1 MTQRS
6 ARVYSERDRFAM
18 SDLLRVQSLR
28 KEYRK
33 SRWSRTPS
41 FVLQADLTFTRPAIV
56 GVLGP
61 NGSGKT
67 TLFELITGSN
77 MPTAG
82 SVQVAGQDIHRVR
95 RNERGQLARHYH
107 QSYQIR
113 RFRSWK
119 PEMLLARATRD
130 EALVHLFD
138 EPQLN
143 TQDGYIGFMLRFFD
157 QLRRRDR
164 LLFVCL
170 HPQEPWQVELLREI
184 AESFVFVDRGRV
196 TEHQSFDD
204 LIRVPAARDYLGHL
218 VGAK

>member
-1 MTQRS
+1 
-6 ARVYSERDRFAM
+6 M
-18 SDLLRVQSLR
+18 SDLLRAQSLR
-28 KEYRK
+28 KEYRRH
-33 SRWSRTPS
+33 RWTRTPS
-41 FVLQADLTFTRPAIV
+41 FVLQADLAFAKPAIV

-77 MPTAG
+77 APTSG

-95 RNERGQLARHYH
+95 RDQRGQLARHYH

-119 PEMLLARATRD
+119 PEAMLARAERD

-143 TQDGYIGFMLRFFD
+143 TQDGYIGFMLRFFEN
-157 QLRRRDR
+157 LRRRDR

-170 HPQEPWQVELLREI
+170 HPQEQWQLELLREI
-184 AESFVFVDRGRV
+184 AESFVFVDRGCV
-196 TEHQSFDD
+196 TEHASFDH
-204 LIRVPAARDYLGHL
+204 LTCMPAAREYLGHL
-218 VGAK
+218 VSAK

>member
-1 MTQRS
+1 M
-6 ARVYSERDRFAM
+6 
-18 SDLLRVQSLR
+18 R
-28 KEYRK
+28 KEYRRN
-33 SRWSRTPS
+33 RWAKAPS
-41 FVLQADLTFTRPAIV
+41 FVLQADLAFTEPAIV

-77 MPTAG
+77 SPTAG
-82 SVQVAGQDIHRVR
+82 SVRIDGQDIHTVR

-119 PEMLLARATRD
+119 PEVMLQRAVRHD
-130 EALVHLFD
+130 ALVHLFD

-143 TQDGYIGFMLRFFD
+143 TQDGYIGFMLRFFES
-157 QLRRRDR
+157 LRRRDR
-164 LLFVCL
+164 LLLLCL
-170 HPQEPWQVELLREI
+170 HPNEQWQVDLMREI
-184 AESFVFVDRGRV
+184 AESFVFVERGQV
-196 TEHQSFDD
+196 TRHATFDD
-204 LIRVPAARDYLGHL
+204 LMAVPGARDYLGNL

>member
-1 MTQRS
+1 MT
-6 ARVYSERDRFAM
+6 
-18 SDLLRVQSLR
+18 DLLRVHSLR

-33 SRWSRTPS
+33 SRWARTPS
-41 FVLQADLTFTRPAIV
+41 FVLEANIAFTRPAIV

-77 MPTAG
+77 TPTAG
-82 SVQVAGQDIHRVR
+82 WVQVAGQDIHLVR
-95 RNERGQLARHYH
+95 RGERGQLARHYH

-119 PEMLLARATRD
+119 PDMLLTHAMRD
-130 EALVHLFD
+130 DALVHLFD

-143 TQDGYIGFMLRFFD
+143 TQDGYIGFMLRFFE
-157 QLRRRDR
+157 QLRQRDR

-170 HPQEPWQVELLREI
+170 HPQEPWQIELLCEI
-184 AESFVFVDRGRV
+184 AESFVFVDRGHV
-196 TEHQSFDD
+196 TEHPSFDD
-204 LIRVPAARDYLGHL
+204 LIRVPAAREYLGHL
-218 VGAK
+218 IGAK

>member
-1 MTQRS
+1 M
-6 ARVYSERDRFAM
+6 AE
-18 SDLLRVQSLR
+18 LLRVASLR
-28 KEYRK
+28 KEYRR
-33 SRWSRTPS
+33 SRWARAPS
-41 FVLQADLTFTRPAIV
+41 FVLQADVTFTEPAVV

-77 MPTAG
+77 APTAG

-119 PEMLLARATRD
+119 PDAWLARAERD

-143 TQDGYIGFMLRFFD
+143 TQDGYIGFMLRFFES
-157 QLRRRDR
+157 LRRRNR

-170 HPQEPWQVELLREI
+170 HPQEPWQLELLREI
-184 AESFVFVDRGRV
+184 AESVVFVERGQV
-196 TEHQSFDD
+196 TRHAKFED
-204 LIRVPAARDYLGHL
+204 LIRVPGARDYLGHL
-218 VGAK
+218 LGAK

>member
-1 MTQRS
+1 M
-6 ARVYSERDRFAM
+6 A
-18 SDLLRVQSLR
+18 DLLRVASLR

-33 SRWSRTPS
+33 RRWASAPS
-41 FVLQADLTFTRPAIV
+41 FVLQAELAFAEPAIV

-77 MPTAG
+77 APTAG
-82 SVQVAGQDIHRVR
+82 SVQIDGQDIHRVR

-119 PEMLLARATRD
+119 PEAMLARAARD

-143 TQDGYIGFMLRFFD
+143 TQDGYIGFMLRFFKN
-157 QLRRRDR
+157 LRRRDR

-170 HPQEPWQVELLREI
+170 HPQEPWQLELLREI
-184 AESFVFVDRGRV
+184 AEGFVFVERGHV
-196 TEHQSFDD
+196 TRHPTFDD
-204 LIRVPAARDYLGHL
+204 LIRIPAARDYLGHL
-218 VGAK
+218 VGAE

>member
-1 MTQRS
+1 M
-6 ARVYSERDRFAM
+6 A
-18 SDLLRVQSLR
+18 DLLRTQSLR
-28 KEYRK
+28 KEYRR
-33 SRWSRTPS
+33 SRWARAPS
-41 FVLQADLTFTRPAIV
+41 FVLHADLAFVEPAII

-77 MPTAG
+77 APTAG
-82 SVQVAGQDIHRVR
+82 SVQVGGQDIHRVR
-95 RNERGQLARHYH
+95 RNQRGQLARHYH

-119 PEMLLARATRD
+119 PDLMLERAAHD

-143 TQDGYIGFMLRFFD
+143 AQDGYIGFMLRFF
-157 QLRRRDR
+157 QNLRRRDR

-170 HPQEPWQVELLREI
+170 HPQERWQLDLLREI
-184 AESFVFVDRGRV
+184 AEIFVFVEKGDV
-196 TEHQSFDD
+196 TRHATFED
-204 LIRVPAARDYLGHL
+204 LIRMPGARDYLGHL
-218 VGAK
+218 IGAK

>member
-1 MTQRS
+1 MR
-6 ARVYSERDRFAM
+6 
-18 SDLLRVQSLR
+18 DLLRVASLR
-28 KEYRK
+28 KEYRR
-33 SRWSRTPS
+33 SRLAKAPS
-41 FVLQADLTFTRPAIV
+41 FVLQAELAFSEPGIV

-77 MPTAG
+77 APTAG
-82 SVQVAGQDIHRVR
+82 SVQVDGQDIHRVR
-95 RNERGQLARHYH
+95 RSERGQLARHYH

-119 PEMLLARATRD
+119 PEAMLARAARD

-143 TQDGYIGFMLRFFD
+143 TQDGYIGFMLRFFEN
-157 QLRRRDR
+157 LRRRDR

-170 HPQEPWQVELLREI
+170 HPQEPWQLELLRELS
-184 AESFVFVDRGRV
+184 ESFVFVQRGEV
-196 TEHQSFDD
+196 TRHATFDD
-204 LIRVPAARDYLGHL
+204 LIQVPGAREYLGHL
-218 VGAK
+218 IGAK

>member
-1 MTQRS
+1 
-6 ARVYSERDRFAM
+6 M

-28 KEYRK
+28 KEYRR
-33 SRWSRTPS
+33 SRWARAPS
-41 FVLQADLTFTRPAIV
+41 FVLDADLSFAEPTVI

-77 MPTAG
+77 MPTSG

-95 RNERGQLARHYH
+95 RSERGQLARHYH

-119 PEMLLARATRD
+119 PEILLARAARD
-130 EALVHLFD
+130 QPLVHLFD

-143 TQDGYIGFMLRFFD
+143 TQDGYIGFMLRFFAD
-157 QLRRRDR
+157 LRRRDR

-170 HPQEPWQVELLREI
+170 HPNEPWQLDLMREI
-184 AESFVFVDRGRV
+184 AESFLFVERGRV
-196 TEHQSFDD
+196 SSHGSLDD
-204 LIRVPAARDYLGHL
+204 LIKMPAARDYLGHL
-218 VGAK
+218 VGAE

>member
-1 MTQRS
+1 M
-6 ARVYSERDRFAM
+6 A
-18 SDLLRVQSLR
+18 DLLRVQSLR

-33 SRWSRTPS
+33 RRWASAPS
-41 FVLQADLTFTRPAIV
+41 FVLQAELAFAEPAIV

-77 MPTAG
+77 APTAG
-82 SVQVAGQDIHRVR
+82 SVQIDGQDIHRVR

-119 PEMLLARATRD
+119 PEAMLARAARD

-143 TQDGYIGFMLRFFD
+143 TQDGYIGFMLRFFKN
-157 QLRRRDR
+157 LRRRDR

-170 HPQEPWQVELLREI
+170 HPQEPWQLELLREI
-184 AESFVFVDRGRV
+184 AEGFVFVERGHV
-196 TEHQSFDD
+196 TRHPTFDD
-204 LIRVPAARDYLGHL
+204 LIRIPAARDYLGHL
-218 VGAK
+218 VGAE

>member
-1 MTQRS
+1 M
-6 ARVYSERDRFAM
+6 A
-18 SDLLRVQSLR
+18 DLLRAQSLR

-33 SRWSRTPS
+33 SRWAGAPS
-41 FVLQADLTFTRPAIV
+41 FVLQADLAFTEPAII

-77 MPTAG
+77 APTSG
-82 SVQVAGQDIHRVR
+82 CVEVDGQDIHRVR
-95 RNERGQLARHYH
+95 RNQRGQLARHYH

-119 PEMLLARATRD
+119 PEVMLQNAARE

-143 TQDGYIGFMLRFFD
+143 TQDGYIGFMLRFF
-157 QLRRRDR
+157 QNLRRRDR

-170 HPQEPWQVELLREI
+170 HPQEPWQLELLREI
-184 AESFVFVDRGRV
+184 AESFVFVDRGCV
-196 TEHQSFDD
+196 SKHASFDD
-204 LIRVPAARDYLGHL
+204 LTRVPAARDYLGHL
-218 VGAK
+218 VSAK

>member
-1 MTQRS
+1 M
-6 ARVYSERDRFAM
+6 A
-18 SDLLRVQSLR
+18 DLLRVASLR
-28 KEYRK
+28 KQYRK
-33 SRWSRTPS
+33 RRWASAPS
-41 FVLQADLTFTRPAIV
+41 FVLQAELSFAEPAIV

-77 MPTAG
+77 APTAG
-82 SVQVAGQDIHRVR
+82 SVQIDGQDIHRVR

-119 PEMLLARATRD
+119 PEVMLARAARD

-143 TQDGYIGFMLRFFD
+143 TQDGYIGFTLRFFEN
-157 QLRRRDR
+157 LRRRDR

-184 AESFVFVDRGRV
+184 AESFVFVERGHV
-196 TEHQSFDD
+196 TRHPTFDD

>member
-1 MTQRS
+1 M
-6 ARVYSERDRFAM
+6 
-18 SDLLRVQSLR
+18 R
-28 KEYRK
+28 KEYRRN
-33 SRWSRTPS
+33 RWAKAPS
-41 FVLQADLTFTRPAIV
+41 FVLQADLAFTEPAIV

-77 MPTAG
+77 SPTAG
-82 SVQVAGQDIHRVR
+82 SVRIDGQDIHTVR

-119 PEMLLARATRD
+119 PEALLSRAVRE

-143 TQDGYIGFMLRFFD
+143 TQDGYIGFMLRFFES
-157 QLRRRDR
+157 LRRRDR
-164 LLFVCL
+164 LLFLCL
-170 HPQEPWQVELLREI
+170 HPNEQWQVDLMREI
-184 AESFVFVDRGRV
+184 AESFVFVERGQV
-196 TEHQSFDD
+196 TRHATFDD
-204 LIRVPAARDYLGHL
+204 LMAVPGARDYLGNL

>member
-1 MTQRS
+1 MT
-6 ARVYSERDRFAM
+6 E
-18 SDLLRVQSLR
+18 LLRIQSLR
-28 KEYRK
+28 KEYRRN
-33 SRWSRTPS
+33 RWARAPS
-41 FVLQADLTFTRPAIV
+41 FVLQADLAFERPAIV

-77 MPTAG
+77 TPTAG
-82 SVQVAGQDIHRVR
+82 SVQVGGQDIHRVR
-95 RNERGQLARHYH
+95 RSERGQLARHYH

-119 PEMLLARATRD
+119 PEMLLAHAARD

-170 HPQEPWQVELLREI
+170 HPNERWQLDLLREI
-184 AESFVFVDRGRV
+184 AERFVFVERGRV
-196 TEHQSFDD
+196 SEHASLAD
-204 LIRVPAARDYLGHL
+204 LIQVPAARDYLGHL

>member
-1 MTQRS
+1 M
-6 ARVYSERDRFAM
+6 A
-18 SDLLRVQSLR
+18 DLLHLYALR

-33 SRWSRTPS
+33 SRWAGAPS
-41 FVLQADLTFTRPAIV
+41 FVLQVNVAFDRPAII

-77 MPTAG
+77 QPTSG
-82 SVQVAGQDIHRVR
+82 SVRVGGQDIHRVK
-95 RNERGQLARHYH
+95 RNQRGQLARHYH

-119 PEMLLARATRD
+119 PDALLQAAQRD
-130 EALVHLFD
+130 EPLVHLFD

-143 TQDGYIGFMLRFFD
+143 TQDGYIGFMLRFFQ

-170 HPQEPWQVELLREI
+170 HPNERWQIDLMREI
-184 AESFVFVDRGRV
+184 AESFVFVERGHV
-196 TEHQSFDD
+196 TRYATFDD
-204 LIRVPAARDYLGHL
+204 LIAIPSARDYLGHL

>member
-1 MTQRS
+1 M
-6 ARVYSERDRFAM
+6 AE
-18 SDLLRVQSLR
+18 LLRVSSLR
-28 KEYRK
+28 KEYRR
-33 SRWSRTPS
+33 SRWARAPS
-41 FVLQADLTFTRPAIV
+41 FVLQADVTFTEPAVV

-77 MPTAG
+77 APTAG
-82 SVQVAGQDIHRVR
+82 SVQVDGQDIHRVR

-113 RFRSWK
+113 RFRSWR
-119 PEMLLARATRD
+119 PEAMLERAARD

-143 TQDGYIGFMLRFFD
+143 TQDGYIGFMLRFFES
-157 QLRRRDR
+157 LRRRNR

-170 HPQEPWQVELLREI
+170 HPQEPWQLELLREI
-184 AESFVFVDRGRV
+184 AESFVFVERGRV
-196 TEHQSFDD
+196 TRHATFED
-204 LIRVPAARDYLGHL
+204 LIRGPGARDYLGHL
-218 VGAK
+218 VGAE

>member
-1 MTQRS
+1 
-6 ARVYSERDRFAM
+6 M

-41 FVLQADLTFTRPAIV
+41 FVLQADLRFTRPAII

-95 RNERGQLARHYH
+95 RNERGNWRGIIT
-107 QSYQIR
+107 SR
-113 RFRSWK
+113 TRFGAS
-119 PEMLLARATRD
+119 
-130 EALVHLFD
+130 
-138 EPQLN
+138 
-143 TQDGYIGFMLRFFD
+143 
-157 QLRRRDR
+157 
-164 LLFVCL
+164 
-170 HPQEPWQVELLREI
+170 
-184 AESFVFVDRGRV
+184 GR
-196 TEHQSFDD
+196 
-204 LIRVPAARDYLGHL
+204 
-218 VGAK
+218 

>member
-1 MTQRS
+1 M
-6 ARVYSERDRFAM
+6 A
-18 SDLLRVQSLR
+18 DLLRVASLR

-33 SRWSRTPS
+33 RRWASAPS
-41 FVLQADLTFTRPAIV
+41 FVLQAELAFAEPAIV

-77 MPTAG
+77 APTAG
-82 SVQVAGQDIHRVR
+82 SVQIDGQDIHRVR

-119 PEMLLARATRD
+119 PEAMLARAARD

-143 TQDGYIGFMLRFFD
+143 TQDGYIGFMLRFFKN
-157 QLRRRDR
+157 LRRRDR

-170 HPQEPWQVELLREI
+170 HPQEPWQLELLREI
-184 AESFVFVDRGRV
+184 AEGFVFVERGHV
-196 TEHQSFDD
+196 TRHPTFDD
-204 LIRVPAARDYLGHL
+204 LIRIRAARDYLGHL
-218 VGAK
+218 VGAE

>member
-1 MTQRS
+1 MQ
-6 ARVYSERDRFAM
+6 
-18 SDLLRVQSLR
+18 DLLRVASLR
-28 KEYRK
+28 KEYRR
-33 SRWSRTPS
+33 SRFARAPS
-41 FVLQADLTFTRPAIV
+41 FVLQAELAFSEPGIV

-77 MPTAG
+77 APTAG
-82 SVQVAGQDIHRVR
+82 SVQVDGQDIHRVR
-95 RNERGQLARHYH
+95 RSERGQLARHYH

-119 PEMLLARATRD
+119 PEAMLARAARD

-143 TQDGYIGFMLRFFD
+143 TQDGYIGFMLRFFEN
-157 QLRRRDR
+157 LRRRDR

-170 HPQEPWQVELLREI
+170 HPQEPWQLELLRELS
-184 AESFVFVDRGRV
+184 ESFVFVQRGEV
-196 TEHQSFDD
+196 TRHATFDD
-204 LIRVPAARDYLGHL
+204 LIQVPAAREYLGHL
-218 VGAK
+218 IGAK

>member
-1 MTQRS
+1 M
-6 ARVYSERDRFAM
+6 
-18 SDLLRVQSLR
+18 LH
-28 KEYRK
+28 
-33 SRWSRTPS
+33 
-41 FVLQADLTFTRPAIV
+41 ADLAFAEPAIV

-77 MPTAG
+77 APTSG
-82 SVQVAGQDIHRVR
+82 SVQVDGQDIHRVR
-95 RNERGQLARHYH
+95 RNQRGQLARHYH

-119 PEMLLARATRD
+119 PEAMLQSAARD

-143 TQDGYIGFMLRFFD
+143 TQDGYIGFMLRFF
-157 QLRRRDR
+157 QNLRRRDR

-170 HPQEPWQVELLREI
+170 HPQEPWQLELLREI
-184 AESFVFVDRGRV
+184 AESFVFVEHGHV
-196 TEHQSFDD
+196 TRHPTFED
-204 LIRVPAARDYLGHL
+204 LIRVPGARDYLGHL
-218 VGAK
+218 VSAK

>member
-1 MTQRS
+1 M
-6 ARVYSERDRFAM
+6 A
-18 SDLLRVQSLR
+18 DLLRVQSLR

-33 SRWSRTPS
+33 RRWASAPS
-41 FVLQADLTFTRPAIV
+41 FVLQAELAFAQPAIV

-61 NGSGKT
+61 NVSGNT
-67 TLFELITGSN
+67 TLFVLITGSN
-77 MPTAG
+77 APTAG
-82 SVQVAGQDIHRVR
+82 SVQIDGQDIHRVR

-119 PEMLLARATRD
+119 PEAMLARAARD

-143 TQDGYIGFMLRFFD
+143 TQDGYIGFMLRFFKN
-157 QLRRRDR
+157 LRRRDR

-170 HPQEPWQVELLREI
+170 HPQEPWQLELLREI
-184 AESFVFVDRGRV
+184 AEGFVFVERGHV
-196 TEHQSFDD
+196 TRHPTFDD
-204 LIRVPAARDYLGHL
+204 LIRIPAACDYLGHL
-218 VGAK
+218 VGAE

>member
-1 MTQRS
+1 M
-6 ARVYSERDRFAM
+6 A
-18 SDLLRVQSLR
+18 DLLRVASLR
-28 KEYRK
+28 KEYR
-33 SRWSRTPS
+33 SRWASAPS
-41 FVLQADLTFTRPAIV
+41 FVLQADLAFAAPGIV

-77 MPTAG
+77 APTAG
-82 SVQVAGQDIHRVR
+82 SVQIDGQDIHRVR
-95 RNERGQLARHYH
+95 RSERGQLARHYH

-119 PEMLLARATRD
+119 PEAMLARAARD

-143 TQDGYIGFMLRFFD
+143 TQDGYIGFMLRFFEN
-157 QLRRRDR
+157 LRRRDR

-170 HPQEPWQVELLREI
+170 HPQEHWQLELLREI
-184 AESFVFVDRGRV
+184 AASFLFVERGHV
-196 TEHQSFDD
+196 TRHATFED
-204 LIRVPAARDYLGHL
+204 LLRVPGARDYLGHL
-218 VGAK
+218 VGAE

>member
-1 MTQRS
+1 M
-6 ARVYSERDRFAM
+6 A
-18 SDLLRVQSLR
+18 DLLRAQSLR

-33 SRWSRTPS
+33 SRWARAPS
-41 FVLQADLTFTRPAIV
+41 FVLQADLAFAEPAII

-77 MPTAG
+77 APTSG
-82 SVQVAGQDIHRVR
+82 CVEVAGQDIHRVR
-95 RNERGQLARHYH
+95 RNQRGQLARHYH

-119 PEMLLARATRD
+119 PEAMLERAARE

-143 TQDGYIGFMLRFFD
+143 TQDGYIGFMLRFFEN
-157 QLRRRDR
+157 LRRRDR

-170 HPQEPWQVELLREI
+170 HPQEPWQLELLREI
-184 AESFVFVDRGRV
+184 AESFVFVEHGHV
-196 TEHQSFDD
+196 TRYTTFED
-204 LIRVPAARDYLGHL
+204 LIRVPGARDYLGHL
-218 VGAK
+218 VSAK